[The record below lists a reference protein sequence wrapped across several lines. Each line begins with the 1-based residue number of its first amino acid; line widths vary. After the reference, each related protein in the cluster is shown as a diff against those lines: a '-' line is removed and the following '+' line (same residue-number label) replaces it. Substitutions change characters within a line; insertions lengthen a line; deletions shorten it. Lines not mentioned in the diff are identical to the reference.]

1 MIEALFGKN
10 LSSVKI
16 CLGYMREVN
25 FNIFIIFTFI
35 YCVHVCAIEEGG
47 ARGQLAGVRAL
58 FPLCMSKTR
67 LKFCGVVQALYC

>member
-35 YCVHVCAIEEGG
+35 YHVHVCV
-47 ARGQLAGVRAL
+47 L
-58 FPLCMSKTR
+58 
-67 LKFCGVVQALYC
+67 